1 MSFQPN
7 EKPDL
12 VSNKTGEKISKFTD
26 YIEEGHWNNFNKD
39 DAQKIIR
46 DVFYILFQDSENQ
59 TEEIKKYLEAKKK
72 ELEIFFQ
79 VEEIPLM
86 KLESSLWHQF
96 TKNEKLGQS
105 VQGFRTSMVDGK
117 KINIPHISFSADL
130 DYLDDVINRIVK
142 QARQLKIED

>member
-1 MSFQPN
+1 MAFDPN
-7 EKPDL
+7 SKPDL
-12 VSNKTGEKISKFTD
+12 VSNKTGEKLSKFTD
-26 YIEEGHWNNFNKD
+26 YLEEHHWNNFNKD

-59 TEEIKKYLEAKKK
+59 TEEIKKYLETKKK

-96 TKNEKLGQS
+96 TKDEKLGQS
-105 VQGFRTSMVDGK
+105 VQGFRTATVDGK
-117 KINIPHISFSADL
+117 KINIPHIGFSADL
-130 DYLDDVINRIVK
+130 DYLDDLINKVIK
-142 QARQLKIED
+142 KARQLNIED

>member
-12 VSNKTGEKISKFTD
+12 VSNKTGEKLSKFTD

-59 TEEIKKYLEAKKK
+59 SEEIKKYLETKKK
-72 ELEIFFQ
+72 ELEIFFK

-96 TKNEKLGQS
+96 TKDEKLGQS
-105 VQGFRTSMVDGK
+105 VQGFRTATVDGK
-117 KINIPHISFSADL
+117 KINIPHIGFSADL
-130 DYLDDVINRIVK
+130 DYLDDLINKVIK
-142 QARQLKIED
+142 KAKQLKIED

>member
-12 VSNKTGEKISKFTD
+12 VSNKTGEKLSKFTD

-59 TEEIKKYLEAKKK
+59 SEEIKKYLETKKK
-72 ELEIFFQ
+72 ELEIFFK

-96 TKNEKLGQS
+96 TKDEKLGQS
-105 VQGFRTSMVDGK
+105 VQGFRTATVDGK
-117 KINIPHISFSADL
+117 KINIPHIGFSADL
-130 DYLDDVINRIVK
+130 DYLDDVINRVVK
-142 QARQLKIED
+142 KARQLKIED

>member
-1 MSFQPN
+1 M
-7 EKPDL
+7 
-12 VSNKTGEKISKFTD
+12 KI
-26 YIEEGHWNNFNKD
+26 
-39 DAQKIIR
+39 
-46 DVFYILFQDSENQ
+46 
-59 TEEIKKYLEAKKK
+59 
-72 ELEIFFQ
+72 
-79 VEEIPLM
+79 
-86 KLESSLWHQF
+86 ESSLWHQF

>member
-12 VSNKTGEKISKFTD
+12 VSNKTGEKLSKFTD

-46 DVFYILFQDSENQ
+46 GVFYILFQDSENQ
-59 TEEIKKYLEAKKK
+59 SEEIKKYLETKKK
-72 ELEIFFQ
+72 ELEIFFK

-96 TKNEKLGQS
+96 TKDEKLGQS
-105 VQGFRTSMVDGK
+105 VQGFRTATVDGK
-117 KINIPHISFSADL
+117 KINIPHIGFSADL
-130 DYLDDVINRIVK
+130 DYLDDVINRVVK
-142 QARQLKIED
+142 KARQLKIED

>member
-1 MSFQPN
+1 MAFEPN
-7 EKPDL
+7 ETDL
-12 VSNKTGEKISKFTD
+12 VSNKSGEKLSKFTD
-26 YIEEGHWNNFNKD
+26 YLEAQHKNNFNTDETK
-39 DAQKIIR
+39 KIIR
-46 DVFYILFQDSENQ
+46 DIFWILFNDKENKQ
-59 TEEIKKYLEAKKK
+59 SKEIKDYLDKKKK

-86 KLESSLWHQF
+86 KIESSLWHQF

-130 DYLDDVINRIVK
+130 DYLDDVINRIIK